1 MSTTKPDKIGAVL
14 VVGAGIAGIQAS
26 LDLADSGY
34 YVYLVDKSPAI
45 GGTMP
50 MLDKTFPTN
59 DCSMCILS
67 PKLVECGRH
76 LNVETLNCAELL
88 DLDGEPGNFKATIKK
103 NARLVDPDKC
113 TGCGSCAEECPV
125 KVDDE
130 FDQKLGKRKAIYKLY
145 AQAYPNAYAIDK
157 SRCLKVKKPKACGKC
172 LEVCQ
177 ANAIN
182 HDMQDETIE
191 VEVGSVIL
199 SPGFEKFDASKLDYY
214 GYGKVPNVL
223 TSLEFERILSASGP
237 FGGHL
242 QRPSDGKEPK
252 KVAWLQCVGSR
263 NCREDHGYCSSV
275 CCMYAIKEAV
285 IAMEHCEYPL
295 DTSIFYMDMRTYGK
309 DFEKYY
315 EKAKNEQG
323 VNFVRSRIFDV
334 KPKQDDSGDLII
346 RYAAEDGNVKTE
358 EFDMVVLSVG
368 LEPPKEFTEMAGKL
382 GLELNNFNF
391 CEPEQLTGVGT
402 SRPGVYVA
410 GAFSGPRDIPETVMQ
425 ASAAAANSG
434 AILADARGTR
444 TKEKQFPPEK
454 DVAGEVIRT
463 GVFICHCGIN
473 IGSVVNVPGVVEYA
487 KTLPGVAYADEKLY
501 ACSQDT
507 SAQITEA
514 IKEYNLNRVVVA
526 SCSPRTHEPM
536 FQETLREAGINPN
549 LFEMANIRD
558 QCSWVHMN
566 EPEKATEKAKDL
578 VKMAVSKA
586 GLLEPIQGSELEMNH
601 DVLVIGGGVSGMTNA
616 INLAEQGY
624 KVSLVEKEDKLGG
637 TANRIRY
644 GMRGEDVQAFVGDLV
659 QQVSDNP
666 SITVFTGAGIESAA
680 GFVGNF
686 TTQLT
691 NGQEIQHGVTVIA
704 TGADE
709 YKPSEYLYGQ
719 NDRVMTLLELEGAF
733 DDGDAKVA
741 EAKNF
746 AFIQCVGSRDSKRPY
761 CSRICCTKSIKLA
774 LKVKDKHPDANVYIL
789 YRDIRTYS
797 FFEEMYREARNK
809 GVIFIRYSEDNK
821 PLVEPGDNTVK
832 VTATDHVLGVPV
844 VIEADVLGLA
854 AAIVAPA
861 ESNSKLSQFYKVPL
875 NQEGFFLE
883 AHLKLRPVDFGTD
896 GVFMAGLAHG
906 PKNLEENISQAKAA
920 AGRACTVL
928 ANETISVEGKCASVN
943 KRLCAGCGA
952 CESVCPAQ
960 AISID
965 EEEKVAVVNEA
976 LCKGC
981 GACASSCRPGA
992 LNVKGCTN
1000 EQIVAMINAL

>member
-1 MSTTKPDKIGAVL
+1 
-14 VVGAGIAGIQAS
+14 
-26 LDLADSGY
+26 
-34 YVYLVDKSPAI
+34 
-45 GGTMP
+45 
-50 MLDKTFPTN
+50 
-59 DCSMCILS
+59 
-67 PKLVECGRH
+67 
-76 LNVETLNCAELL
+76 
-88 DLDGEPGNFKATIKK
+88 
-103 NARLVDPDKC
+103 
-113 TGCGSCAEECPV
+113 
-125 KVDDE
+125 
-130 FDQKLGKRKAIYKLY
+130 
-145 AQAYPNAYAIDK
+145 
-157 SRCLKVKKPKACGKC
+157 
-172 LEVCQ
+172 
-177 ANAIN
+177 
-182 HDMQDETIE
+182 
-191 VEVGSVIL
+191 
-199 SPGFEKFDASKLDYY
+199 
-214 GYGKVPNVL
+214 
-223 TSLEFERILSASGP
+223 
-237 FGGHL
+237 
-242 QRPSDGKEPK
+242 
-252 KVAWLQCVGSR
+252 
-263 NCREDHGYCSSV
+263 
-275 CCMYAIKEAV
+275 
-285 IAMEHCEYPL
+285 
-295 DTSIFYMDMRTYGK
+295 
-309 DFEKYY
+309 
-315 EKAKNEQG
+315 
-323 VNFVRSRIFDV
+323 
-334 KPKQDDSGDLII
+334 
-346 RYAAEDGNVKTE
+346 
-358 EFDMVVLSVG
+358 
-368 LEPPKEFTEMAGKL
+368 
-382 GLELNNFNF
+382 
-391 CEPEQLTGVGT
+391 
-402 SRPGVYVA
+402 
-410 GAFSGPRDIPETVMQ
+410 
-425 ASAAAANSG
+425 
-434 AILADARGTR
+434 
-444 TKEKQFPPEK
+444 
-454 DVAGEVIRT
+454 
-463 GVFICHCGIN
+463 
-473 IGSVVNVPGVVEYA
+473 
-487 KTLPGVAYADEKLY
+487 
-501 ACSQDT
+501 
-507 SAQITEA
+507 
-514 IKEYNLNRVVVA
+514 
-526 SCSPRTHEPM
+526 
-536 FQETLREAGINPN
+536 
-549 LFEMANIRD
+549 
-558 QCSWVHMN
+558 
-566 EPEKATEKAKDL
+566 
-578 VKMAVSKA
+578 MAVSKS

-624 KVSLVEKEDKLGG
+624 KISLVEKEDRLGG

-659 QQVSDNP
+659 KQVNDNP
-666 SITVFTGAGIESAA
+666 SITVFTGSGITSAT

-709 YKPSEYLYGQ
+709 YKPNEYLYGQ

-746 AFIQCVGSRDSKRPY
+746 AFIQCVGSRDSERPY

-832 VTATDHVLGVPV
+832 VTTTDHVLGVPV

-854 AAIVAPA
+854 AAIVAP
-861 ESNSKLSQFYKVPL
+861 EENNSKLSQFYKVPL

-928 ANETISVEGKCASVN
+928 ANETISVEGKCAAVN